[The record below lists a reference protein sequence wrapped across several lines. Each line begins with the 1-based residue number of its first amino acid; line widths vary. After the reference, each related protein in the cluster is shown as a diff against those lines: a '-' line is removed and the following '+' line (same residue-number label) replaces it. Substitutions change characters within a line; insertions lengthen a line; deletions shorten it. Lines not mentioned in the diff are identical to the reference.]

1 MVFDEVTYGSD
12 LAANSEL
19 MSENDQFNGLISDF
33 CSRRADF
40 DTWLTGN
47 RVSQLTK

>member
-19 MSENDQFNGLISDF
+19 MSENDQFSALNSDF
-33 CSRRADF
+33 TSRRADF
-40 DTWLTGN
+40 GTWLRN